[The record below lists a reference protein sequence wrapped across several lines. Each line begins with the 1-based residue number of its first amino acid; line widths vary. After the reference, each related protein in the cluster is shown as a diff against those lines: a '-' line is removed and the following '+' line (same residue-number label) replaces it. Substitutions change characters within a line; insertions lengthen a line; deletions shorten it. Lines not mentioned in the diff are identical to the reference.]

1 MLIPLNDLIEEHT
14 VNLKHWLEERP
25 DIKKLITAPD
35 GNIYGIPAID
45 ESLSTQVA
53 GVLGMNMTWLKNLG
67 LEIPTTIDEF
77 TEVLRAFKTQDPN
90 KNGEADEIPLSFRA
104 NNAANRTT
112 WIGSFFGP
120 FGVVDDSTHIMVKD
134 GKVIFTPEQ
143 EGFRKALE
151 YTKRKERLETG
162 NRDNFFY
169 CLGNQCYHRHITE
182 EEAVSLAHSHFGDL
196 PDFDLELPLHNAY
209 QYTSKTDQAEEESQQ
224 PRICQV
230 IKFMDEHY
238 EIRRNVVKEQI
249 EFRKIIP
256 DLPKTEQPPFSTLR
270 TKDVNTFYINAQM
283 KKIYSS
289 QANLKA
295 LVDSDYAK
303 PFNPF
308 IHYFTSLQTWDG
320 KTDHI
325 GQLTKTVKAADQ
337 AFFEDSFRRWLVG
350 MVACAIDDE
359 AQNHQLMLLHGAQ
372 GKGKSTFVRHLLP
385 PELKDYYR
393 NGMIS
398 PDNKDHLLQMSSCL
412 PINLDE
418 FDTLSPA
425 RMQELKSL
433 ITQDVMNER
442 KVYDIQNYTFIRR
455 ASFIAS
461 TNNPHC
467 LPDIGENRRILF
479 NTLLEIDYHT
489 PVNHQGIYAQAYALY
504 RQGFQYWY
512 ENQEI
517 TFLNNRNEAFRQ
529 KDPVEENL
537 FFYFRAARPNDIQAK
552 WYPASQLLSVLSM
565 NGRTQANAQM
575 KQMLVT
581 VLENNHFH
589 SRKTS
594 NNITEYWVVEYS
606 AEERKEN
613 SIRPQL
619 PVQTGLEL

>member
-1 MLIPLNDLIEEHT
+1 MEQKNGWFAFWQKLMKCLSKQDETGVGDTKSVAPVNTIIQSIKGVSSSKEKDSSKVKSLTESVDTFLKSRYDFRYNVLTEETEYRLLERMEEGFAPVNQRVLNTFCLEAHESGISCWDRDLSRCIFSTRIAEYHPFK
-14 VNLKHWLEERP
+14 LYLEELP
-25 DIKKLITAPD
+25 VWD
-35 GNIYGIPAID
+35 GVD
-45 ESLSTQVA
+45 RL
-53 GVLGMNMTWLKNLG
+53 
-67 LEIPTTIDEF
+67 
-77 TEVLRAFKTQDPN
+77 
-90 KNGEADEIPLSFRA
+90 
-104 NNAANRTT
+104 AALARRV
-112 WIGSFFGP
+112 S
-120 FGVVDDSTHIMVKD
+120 
-134 GKVIFTPEQ
+134 
-143 EGFRKALE
+143 
-151 YTKRKERLETG
+151 
-162 NRDNFFY
+162 RDQ
-169 CLGNQCYHRHITE
+169 LW
-182 EEAVSLAHSHFGDL
+182 
-196 PDFDLELPLHNAY
+196 
-209 QYTSKTDQAEEESQQ
+209 
-224 PRICQV
+224 
-230 IKFMDEHY
+230 
-238 EIRRNVVKEQI
+238 VKEFHIWMRGMTAQWMGVTGSHANSVAPLLI
-249 EFRKIIP
+249 S
-256 DLPKTEQPPFSTLR
+256 TEQGYL
-270 TKDVNTFYINAQM
+270 
-283 KKIYSS
+283 
-289 QANLKA
+289 
-295 LVDSDYAK
+295 
-303 PFNPF
+303 
-308 IHYFTSLQTWDG
+308 
-320 KTDHI
+320 
-325 GQLTKTVKAADQ
+325 
-337 AFFEDSFRRWLVG
+337 
-350 MVACAIDDE
+350 
-359 AQNHQLMLLHGAQ
+359 
-372 GKGKSTFVRHLLP
+372 KSTFCKSLLP
-385 PELKDYYR
+385 PALQRYYMDKLDLTSQGHIER
-393 NGMIS
+393 RLAEMG
-398 PDNKDHLLQMSSCL
+398 LL
-412 PINLDE
+412 NLDE

-529 KDPVEENL
+529 KDPLEENL

-552 WYPASQLLSVLSM
+552 WYPASQLLSILSM

>member
-1 MLIPLNDLIEEHT
+1 MEQKNGWFAFWQKLMKYLSKQDETGVGDTKGAVPVNTIIQPIKEASSSKEKDSSKAMSLTESVETFLKSRYDFRYNVLTEETEYRLLERMEEGFAPVNQRVLNTFCLEAHESGISCWDRDLSRCIFSTRIAEYHPFK
-14 VNLKHWLEERP
+14 LYLEELP
-25 DIKKLITAPD
+25 VWD
-35 GNIYGIPAID
+35 GVD
-45 ESLSTQVA
+45 RL
-53 GVLGMNMTWLKNLG
+53 
-67 LEIPTTIDEF
+67 
-77 TEVLRAFKTQDPN
+77 
-90 KNGEADEIPLSFRA
+90 
-104 NNAANRTT
+104 AALARRV
-112 WIGSFFGP
+112 S
-120 FGVVDDSTHIMVKD
+120 
-134 GKVIFTPEQ
+134 
-143 EGFRKALE
+143 
-151 YTKRKERLETG
+151 
-162 NRDNFFY
+162 RDQ
-169 CLGNQCYHRHITE
+169 LW
-182 EEAVSLAHSHFGDL
+182 
-196 PDFDLELPLHNAY
+196 
-209 QYTSKTDQAEEESQQ
+209 
-224 PRICQV
+224 
-230 IKFMDEHY
+230 
-238 EIRRNVVKEQI
+238 VKEFHIWMRGMTAQWMGVTGSHANSVAPLLI
-249 EFRKIIP
+249 S
-256 DLPKTEQPPFSTLR
+256 TEQGYL
-270 TKDVNTFYINAQM
+270 
-283 KKIYSS
+283 
-289 QANLKA
+289 
-295 LVDSDYAK
+295 
-303 PFNPF
+303 
-308 IHYFTSLQTWDG
+308 
-320 KTDHI
+320 
-325 GQLTKTVKAADQ
+325 
-337 AFFEDSFRRWLVG
+337 
-350 MVACAIDDE
+350 
-359 AQNHQLMLLHGAQ
+359 
-372 GKGKSTFVRHLLP
+372 KSTFCKSLLP
-385 PELKDYYR
+385 PALQRYYMDKVDLTSQGHIER
-393 NGMIS
+393 RLAEMG
-398 PDNKDHLLQMSSCL
+398 LL
-412 PINLDE
+412 NLDE

-552 WYPASQLLSVLSM
+552 WYPASQLLSILSM